1 MDAIILLP
9 TLDNLTLPTLM
20 VFESKFLPFFYGDYQ
35 MSTII
40 AMIAMQS
47 ELETILSSSTSV
59 GIELP
64 AINLF
69 KEPHWI

>member
-1 MDAIILLP
+1 MSGIYPLFPFRYIWKKYASDISQAYP
-9 TLDNLTLPTLM
+9 KNL
-20 VFESKFLPFFYGDYQ
+20 YGYQ